1 MLYLVC
7 LRQME
12 CTCIKHFLYRIYR
25 LKNIGF
31 CFYNCKAIFFKRSLQ
46 TFVLIKV
53 VKVNMRNVVSATNL
67 DKVTI
72 EYFMQTVGLV
82 EMDT

>member
-1 MLYLVC
+1 
-7 LRQME
+7 
-12 CTCIKHFLYRIYR
+12 
-25 LKNIGF
+25 
-31 CFYNCKAIFFKRSLQ
+31 
-46 TFVLIKV
+46 
-53 VKVNMRNVVSATNL
+53 MRNVVSATNL